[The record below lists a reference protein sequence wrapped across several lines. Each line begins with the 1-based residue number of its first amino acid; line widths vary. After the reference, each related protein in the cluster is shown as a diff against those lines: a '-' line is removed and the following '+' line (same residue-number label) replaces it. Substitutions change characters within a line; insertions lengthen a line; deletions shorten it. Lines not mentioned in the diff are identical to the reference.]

1 MKDYAL
7 ITDAT
12 CDLPAEVLE
21 KLNVRVIPME
31 FQIGGTLYQHYPDA
45 REMSLT
51 TFYERMTAGE
61 TPSTSQINQ
70 LTYFKYFEAILE
82 AGMDVLY
89 LSFTSGLSGTYQSS
103 LIVASELEEKYPGQ
117 RVVCIDSLCASIGQ
131 GLFVLLA
138 AQKKRE
144 GLTIDEMVAWAQ
156 QSHLHVAQWFTV
168 DDLNHLRRGGRIS
181 SVAAL
186 AGSALGIKPIL
197 HVDSEG
203 KLVAAMKVRGRRK
216 SMDALIERIAQT
228 GINPAEQVILVGH
241 GNSEKDAKQLKVEIR
256 ERFRPKE
263 IILCDIGPVIG
274 AHVGPGMLAVSF
286 WASEN

>member
-12 CDLPAEVLE
+12 CDLPADVLE
-21 KLNVRVIPME
+21 KLGVRVIPME
-31 FQIGGTLYQHYPDA
+31 FQMGGTLYQHYPDA

-51 TFYERMTAGE
+51 TFYERMVSGE

-70 LTYFKYFEAILE
+70 ITYMKYFEAILE
-82 AGMDVLY
+82 TGADVLY
-89 LSFTSGLSGTYQSS
+89 LSFTSGLSGTYHAS
-103 LIVASELEEKYPGQ
+103 LIAARELEDKYPNQ
-117 RVVCIDSLCASIGQ
+117 RIVCVDSFCASIGQ
-131 GLFVLLA
+131 GLFVFLA

-144 GLTIDEMVAWAQ
+144 GLTLDEMVHWAE
-156 QSHLHVAQWFTV
+156 QSHLHIGQWFTV

-181 SVAAL
+181 SVAAM
-186 AGSALGIKPIL
+186 AGTALGIKPIL

-203 KLVAAMKVRGRRK
+203 KLVAAAKVRGRKK
-216 SMDALIERIAQT
+216 SMEALIERIAQT
-228 GINPAEQVILVGH
+228 GINPAEQTILVGH
-241 GNSEKDAKQLKVEIR
+241 GNSEKDAKQLKQEIK
-256 ERFRPKE
+256 ERFRPKD

-274 AHVGPGMLAVSF
+274 SHVGPGMLAVSF